1 MGTGDDGNGSRS
13 GGAMDGEAAKGRAR
27 HFSMLRSF
35 ALADFV
41 TLANGAAGTGAILLC
56 LAYVESRRPDVMWT
70 ALALFPAALLFDV
83 LDGSIARWRR
93 KSSAL
98 GADLDSLADV
108 VSFGVAPA
116 ALGYTLGLRGGWDV
130 MLLLFFVGCGIS
142 RLARYNATAHALA
155 TDTGKVSH
163 YEGTPIPTSL
173 LLVTVLAVAF
183 ARGGVHEAMW
193 LGELRLGPFTWHPLS
208 IMYLLSGSAMIS
220 GTLKIPKP

>member
-1 MGTGDDGNGSRS
+1 MD
-13 GGAMDGEAAKGRAR
+13 GGAMDDGAHKSRPR
-27 HFSMLRSF
+27 HFTLLRSF

-56 LAYVESRRPDVMWT
+56 LAYMESRRPDVMW
-70 ALALFPAALLFDV
+70 AAIALFPAALLFDV

-130 MLLLFFVGCGIS
+130 VLLIFFVGCGIS
-142 RLARYNATAHALA
+142 RLARYNATAHELA
-155 TDTGKVSH
+155 TESGKVSH

-173 LLVTVLAVAF
+173 LLVSVLAVAF
-183 ARGGVHEAMW
+183 ARGAVHEGMW
-193 LGELRLGPFTWHPLS
+193 LGAIEIGPWVLHPLS
-208 IMYLLSGSAMIS
+208 LMYAVSGSAMIS
-220 GTLKIPKP
+220 ATLKIPKP